1 MRRLV
6 NVKLCCFAV
15 AAEGDNVF
23 ESVTVCFTQASNCG
37 GDRHPGGGGATAVV
51 WVGQGT
57 IRVDSVG
64 VTSGEINQLL
74 E

>member
-1 MRRLV
+1 M
-6 NVKLCCFAV
+6 

-23 ESVTVCFTQASNCG
+23 ESVICFTQASNCG
-37 GDRHPGGGGATAVV
+37 ADSHAGGGGATAVA

-57 IRVDSVG
+57 ISVLTAVDSVG

>member
-6 NVKLCCFAV
+6 NVKLRCFAV

-37 GDRHPGGGGATAVV
+37 ADRHPGGGATAVA